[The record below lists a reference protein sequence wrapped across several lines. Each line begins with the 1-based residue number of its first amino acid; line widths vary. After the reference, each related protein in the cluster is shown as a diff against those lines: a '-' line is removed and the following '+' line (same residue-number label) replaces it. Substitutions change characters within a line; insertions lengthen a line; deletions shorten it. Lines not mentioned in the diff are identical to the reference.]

1 MSFWRWQILFVH
13 PDSFLLLFHQVN
25 TTTTITTVT
34 AITTTV
40 ITTTMTTMTTT
51 ITTTTTTGTT
61 EPPYSSQDLI
71 IMLLQG
77 ERVFPIPVVDLP
89 LQIWSQ
95 PLSSVPA
102 GQTAKPEHKAP
113 SFSVPS
119 AWCWIPP
126 SDLCKLLLHK
136 KTILKFIIL
145 CLFSCFLFCNQ
156 FYLFI
161 FSSSSIAKVPKF
173 SSWKPAEIG
182 MGFLNKTI
190 QKKL

>member
-51 ITTTTTTGTT
+51 ITT

-136 KTILKFIIL
+136 KKYWNLSSFVFSAAFFSVTSFI
-145 CLFSCFLFCNQ
+145 
-156 FYLFI
+156 YLF
-161 FSSSSIAKVPKF
+161 FLLLLLPKCPNSAAGNRLRLEWVF
-173 SSWKPAEIG
+173 
-182 MGFLNKTI
+182 
-190 QKKL
+190 